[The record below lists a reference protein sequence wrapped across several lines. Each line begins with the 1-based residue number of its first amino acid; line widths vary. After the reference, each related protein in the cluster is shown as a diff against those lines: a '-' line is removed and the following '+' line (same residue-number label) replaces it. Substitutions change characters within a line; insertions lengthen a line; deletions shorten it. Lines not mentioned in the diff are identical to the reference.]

1 MLHFVVSLLIWS
13 ALHGSTHAAVT
24 VYGIGGVQNPTG
36 SQSGS
41 PPVSTLGSTEW
52 TSVLGAWNNIQLQ
65 APPLPVPLPPTAF
78 TVSLANQAEYVTN
91 LSIPQ
96 RGDFYGFSIEMSVV
110 EQVIGKNSSF
120 IQVPFLN
127 LLATVA
133 DRAGSVRVRVGG
145 NSQETATLVGGLP
158 NNSMIE
164 KAASAV
170 VSNSRTVSD
179 LVLRVS
185 KCEFL
190 STSQAQIPALIFT
203 DELLYLLN
211 NVSHLVSAKWYL
223 GIPMNDTSHLRLQI
237 AEQADAILGDNVLG
251 YQVGNEPDLYATH
264 GSRPPTYG
272 VQDYFNEFGTVID
285 GLKSDQKITKASTK
299 LVAPS
304 FQGKWKAEDLWAT
317 GYLNAYAPAIE
328 TISFEHY
335 ADNNCAAEFP
345 DGGFGA
351 IKNPQDVF
359 PEYLTHANGQ
369 KMVAPYLNSAALAQ
383 QFNKEF
389 MMFETN
395 SASCGGFPGVS
406 DSFGSALWAV
416 DYGLQLAYSNFTG
429 AMLHIGGSN
438 VTYNPFTP
446 PPTNISLFQQF
457 TVGPTMY
464 STLFMAEALGKTNT
478 SRVVDLTTNEFTPV
492 YGIYEHDTLARVA
505 LVNFMTE
512 QNGVGSYQ
520 ATISIGGGL
529 TGEPNATP
537 ASVKV
542 KYLTAPSV
550 AEKQQVFWA
559 NQTFGPRFQ
568 VDGRLIGQEIIKEI
582 PCDQTA
588 NTCTIPVP
596 APGAALVFL
605 SSDAQNNAD
614 SVVTQTYST
623 TSVTN
628 RLATATLFPS
638 AIAQSNGHRG
648 ADFPLSGTSQ
658 GGETTAKNLPPASL
672 QQTVFIIWARAM
684 MVFG

>member
-1 MLHFVVSLLIWS
+1 MVEPWVSLLILL
-13 ALHGSTHAAVT
+13 ALHGSAHAAVT

-41 PPVSTLGSTEW
+41 LPISTLGSTEW
-52 TSVLGAWNNIQLQ
+52 TSALGAWNDIQLQ

-78 TVSLANQAEYVTN
+78 TVALANQAEHVTN

-96 RGDFYGFSIEMSVV
+96 RGDFYGFSIETSVV
-110 EQVIGKNSSF
+110 EQVSNSF

-145 NSQETATLVGGLP
+145 NSQETATLVGSLP

-170 VSNSRTVSD
+170 VSNSRTYP
-179 LVLRVS
+179 
-185 KCEFL
+185 KCELL
-190 STSQAQIPALIFT
+190 STAQAQIPALIFT

-272 VQDYFNEFGTVID
+272 VQDYFNEFGTVVD
-285 GLKSDQKITKASTK
+285 GLKSDQKITEASTK

-317 GYLNAYAPAIE
+317 GYLNAYAPAIK

-438 VTYNPFTP
+438 VTYNVS
-446 PPTNISLFQQF
+446 PPTNISLFQKF

-542 KYLTAPSV
+542 K
-550 AEKQQVFWA
+550 F
-559 NQTFGPRFQ
+559 TFGPRFQ